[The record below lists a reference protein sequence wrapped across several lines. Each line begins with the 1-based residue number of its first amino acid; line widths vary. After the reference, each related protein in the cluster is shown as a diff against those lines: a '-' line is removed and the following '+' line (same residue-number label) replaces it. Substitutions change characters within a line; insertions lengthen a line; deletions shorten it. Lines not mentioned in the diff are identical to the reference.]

1 MPLLYGLIISQPP
14 QLVKPFFEKSFPIIS
29 KKGLDKSRGISY
41 NITTVEDTPERG
53 ERLVR
58 FRRSLGPG

>member
-1 MPLLYGLIISQPP
+1 MPFTY
-14 QLVKPFFEKSFPIIS
+14 KPIFGTEKILKNF
-29 KKGLDKSRGISY
+29 KKGLDKSRDIGY

-58 FRRSLGPG
+58 YRRSLGSG